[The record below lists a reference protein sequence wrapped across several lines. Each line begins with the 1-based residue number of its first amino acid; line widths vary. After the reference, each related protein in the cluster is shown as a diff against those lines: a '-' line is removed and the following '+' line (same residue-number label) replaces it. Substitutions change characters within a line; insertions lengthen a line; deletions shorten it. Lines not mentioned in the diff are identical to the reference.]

1 MNSSKALRSAL
12 ACALALGVASTA
24 SVAMAA
30 PSQSIMQ
37 VPPHMK
43 MTQKMSKMQI
53 MKTMSY
59 MKESHFAPCYG
70 VNAAYKNDCKSP
82 GHSCAGQDSKARDPN
97 GFVAMPAG
105 LCTKIAGGSL
115 TKGG

>member
-1 MNSSKALRSAL
+1 MTRSKALKSAL

-30 PSQSIMQ
+30 PQMPMQ
-37 VPPHMK
+37 MTPQMIKMQHEKTMK
-43 MTQKMSKMQI
+43 M
-53 MKTMSY
+53 MKKDRY
-59 MKESHFAPCYG
+59 MPCYG

-82 GHSCAGQDSKARDPN
+82 GHSCAGQDSKARDPQA
-97 GFVAMPAG
+97 FVAMPAG

-115 TKGG
+115 TEA